1 MERSALQ
8 TNQHYICST
17 YPLGDVVV
25 RNQVDR
31 IQVVRIQNDP
41 GPVEDIHILVEEVD
55 QIQDDLVQV
64 EQLQTNVLEEEEVDR
79 KLYLEEDTVVVVP
92 GRMAA

>member
-8 TNQHYICST
+8 TNRHYICLT

-25 RNQVDR
+25 HNQVD
-31 IQVVRIQNDP
+31 RIQNDP
-41 GPVEDIHILVEEVD
+41 GPVEDIHIPVEEVD
-55 QIQDDLVQV
+55 HIQDDLVQV

-79 KLYLEEDTVVVVP
+79 KFYPVEDTVVVVP
-92 GRMAA
+92 GRTAA